1 MEIKSYCLK
10 KKIWARRGWSPLFAV
25 QADDGE
31 TQWRQTSSLWVKCP
45 RDTWSDE
52 ERTEWWAHWTELLAS
67 GYHIPVSRLS
77 IPLLC
82 CPLSAPTEHVQLL
95 RLSHSPLPLPRC
107 YNLPPQVFRLN
118 RNLFSLSQFVLQE
131 LEDQDVFRSSPF
143 TEQQSHCCGSFSLS
157 LSLGQ
162 VSVSFFRLVATLRWW
177 LCAAG
182 GSWGVIGWFLGHGR
196 FLPKTR
202 RQNSEYQSEGL
213 ACLPSRTTNSSS
225 SAADCFCV

>member
-31 TQWRQTSSLWVKCP
+31 TQWQTSSLWVKCP

-107 YNLPPQVFRLN
+107 YNLLPQVFRLN

-157 LSLGQ
+157 WSSVCFFLQIGSNFEMVIVCCRWVLGCYRLISWPRSLLTQNPTTKFGVPVWRSCLLT
-162 VSVSFFRLVATLRWW
+162 VS
-177 LCAAG
+177 
-182 GSWGVIGWFLGHGR
+182 
-196 FLPKTR
+196 
-202 RQNSEYQSEGL
+202 N
-213 ACLPSRTTNSSS
+213 N
-225 SAADCFCV
+225 